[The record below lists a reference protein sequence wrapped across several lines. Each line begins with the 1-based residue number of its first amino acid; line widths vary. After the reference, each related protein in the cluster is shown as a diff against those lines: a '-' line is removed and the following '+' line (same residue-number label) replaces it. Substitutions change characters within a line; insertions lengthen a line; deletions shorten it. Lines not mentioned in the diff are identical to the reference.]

1 VNAMS
6 TKLLFIHG
14 AGGNNRIWEN
24 QTRYFSNAIA
34 VDLPGHDS
42 GDGKRTVD
50 EYVDYV
56 KKFCDEKGLK
66 NIVMVGHSMGGAIT
80 LKFALTYPEYLK
92 AIVLVDTGAK
102 LRVAPIIF
110 EEIKRN
116 YDNVME
122 LMKKYAFS
130 EKTPVEIKNK
140 TVEIMK
146 RVKPEVFYGDFEAC
160 DKFDVMES
168 LNRINLP
175 TLIICG
181 KDDLLTPVT
190 YSEYLRAN
198 IPNSTLKVLD
208 DAGHMVMLEK
218 PEEFNK
224 ILEDFI
230 NSLKDNSMQI
240 IH

>member
-1 VNAMS
+1 MS
-6 TKLLFIHG
+6 AKLLFIHG
-14 AGGNNRIWEN
+14 AGGNHRIWEN
-24 QTRYFSNAIA
+24 QTRYFRNAIA
-34 VDLPGHDS
+34 IDLPGHDS

-50 EYVDYV
+50 EYVEYV
-56 KKFCDEKGLK
+56 KKFCDEKSLK
-66 NIVMVGHSMGGAIT
+66 NIVMIGHSMGGAIT
-80 LKFALTYPEYLK
+80 LKFAMTYPEYLK

-116 YDNVME
+116 YDNVMD

-160 DKFDVMES
+160 DKFDVMGS
-168 LNRINLP
+168 LNKINLP

-181 KDDLLTPVT
+181 RDDLLTPVR
-190 YSEYLRAN
+190 YSEYLRAS
-198 IPNSTLKVLD
+198 IPNSTLRVLD

-230 NSLKDNSMQI
+230 SSLKDC
-240 IH
+240 

>member
-1 VNAMS
+1 MS

-14 AGGNNRIWEN
+14 AGGNHRIWIN

-56 KKFCDEKGLK
+56 KKFCDEKSLK

-116 YDNVME
+116 YGNVME

-130 EKTPVEIKNK
+130 EKTPIEIKNK

-168 LNRINLP
+168 LNKINLP

-181 KDDLLTPVT
+181 KDDLLTPVK

-224 ILEDFI
+224 ILEDFV